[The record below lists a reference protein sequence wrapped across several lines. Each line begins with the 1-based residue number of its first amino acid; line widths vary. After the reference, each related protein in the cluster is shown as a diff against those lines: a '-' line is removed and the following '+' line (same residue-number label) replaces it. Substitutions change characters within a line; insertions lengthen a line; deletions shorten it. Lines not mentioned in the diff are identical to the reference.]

1 MKGEGIRSIYRNNL
15 NQTAFFI
22 SPASGAPRQNRPL
35 ISKRLHH
42 HFLISFQITFSL
54 FCWLG
59 LGLSLSPFVV
69 DQYNCRVKDPSSAG
83 TPPCSCGSLEPPPYH
98 RESSASRERERER
111 GRPCKR
117 NRLSGSVAHTE
128 GDGGSA
134 SRAKAACLANRHR
147 GSLSL
152 SPKLYIC
159 ATSSSSLSVIVTHV
173 CTIQFRCKGKTT
185 K

>member
-59 LGLSLSPFVV
+59 LGLSLSFRRRSI
-69 DQYNCRVKDPSSAG
+69 Q
-83 TPPCSCGSLEPPPYH
+83 L
-98 RESSASRERERER
+98 SRERSFQR
-111 GRPCKR
+111 R
-117 NRLSGSVAHTE
+117 NPSVFLRLART
-128 GDGGSA
+128 
-134 SRAKAACLANRHR
+134 AAI
-147 GSLSL
+147 
-152 SPKLYIC
+152 P
-159 ATSSSSLSVIVTHV
+159 
-173 CTIQFRCKGKTT
+173 
-185 K
+185 

>member
-42 HFLISFQITFSL
+42 HFLISFQITFSI

-98 RESSASRERERER
+98 RESSASREREGSTVQEKSIVRER
-111 GRPCKR
+111 SAHRRRWGERFKSQGG
-117 NRLSGSVAHTE
+117 LSS
-128 GDGGSA
+128 
-134 SRAKAACLANRHR
+134 
-147 GSLSL
+147 
-152 SPKLYIC
+152 
-159 ATSSSSLSVIVTHV
+159 
-173 CTIQFRCKGKTT
+173 
-185 K
+185 